1 MTSPTYGMTRDLP
14 GVSCHDAKDRA
25 IAALQA
31 EGFGVLADI
40 DIQAALR
47 KKLGVEIPDYTIL
60 GACNPPLA
68 HRALQ
73 AEPFIGLLLPCN
85 VVVMSRG
92 AEGSTISI
100 VNPKVMFSI
109 VDNPA
114 LVPVV
119 EEVETKLRRVLECL

>member
-1 MTSPTYGMTRDLP
+1 MTTLIYGMTRDLP
-14 GVSCHDAKDRA
+14 GVSFHDAKDRA
-25 IAALQA
+25 IAALQT
-31 EGFGVLADI
+31 EGFGVLAEI

-100 VNPKVMFSI
+100 ADPKAMFS
-109 VDNPA
+109 VVGNPT
-114 LVPVV
+114 LDPVV
-119 EEVETKLRRVLECL
+119 EEVKTKLRRVLECL